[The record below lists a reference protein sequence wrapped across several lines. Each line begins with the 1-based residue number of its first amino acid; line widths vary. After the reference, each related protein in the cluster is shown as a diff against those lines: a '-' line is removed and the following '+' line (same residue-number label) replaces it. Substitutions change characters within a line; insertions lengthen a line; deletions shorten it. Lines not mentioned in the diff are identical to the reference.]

1 TVNASQRWPDLLARR
16 LVRHRGDARIGRLA
30 GDRHGA
36 CCRYHEPTQRYK
48 PDVDLTLED
57 LMRKLMLKMS
67 ISMDG
72 FCADSDP
79 GGPQQWLFD
88 TADDESNAWEVSFLK
103 EAGYHAMGSKTYRV
117 MASYWPV
124 STDRFADLMNTIPKV
139 IFTRKGLGADDETI
153 TPRAVAEARNNPKG
167 KAIPNDDIIRSWTH
181 PRVAKGD
188 LGEEIAKLKREDGKF
203 IVAYG
208 GASFAQSLIELDVV
222 DEYRF
227 LIHPMV
233 LGAGLPIFTKAQKLM
248 ELELVEERRFPKG
261 AVAHVYRRKRD

>member
-1 TVNASQRWPDLLARR
+1 
-16 LVRHRGDARIGRLA
+16 
-30 GDRHGA
+30 
-36 CCRYHEPTQRYK
+36 
-48 PDVDLTLED
+48 
-57 LMRKLMLKMS
+57 MRMLMLKMS

-79 GGPQQWLFD
+79 NGPQKWLFD
-88 TADDESNAWEVSFLK
+88 TADDESNAWEVSFL
-103 EAGYHAMGSKTYRV
+103 ENAGYHAMGSKTYRV

-124 STDRFADLMNTIPKV
+124 STNKFAPLMNEIPKV
-139 IFTRKGLGADDETI
+139 IFTRKGLDADDATI
-153 TPRAVAEARNNPKG
+153 APRAVEEARKNPKG
-167 KAIPNDDIIRSWTH
+167 KAIPNDDIVRSWTN

-188 LGEEIAKLKREDGKF
+188 LDEGIAKLKREDGKF

-227 LIHPMV
+227 LVHPV
-233 LGAGLPIFTKAQKLM
+233 ILGSGLPVFTKAKKLM

-261 AVAHVYRRKRD
+261 AVAHVYKRKRG